1 MSEDMES
8 LAGVTAESMAD
19 ELIAGAPRWHVADAT
34 SGLARLPLLVITSND
49 GLAPQSDA
57 LVKAVRAKGNASVT
71 TIHYA
76 TDHSYS
82 DRRIAVERAVLEWLE
97 KLR

>member
-1 MSEDMES
+1 
-8 LAGVTAESMAD
+8 VTPESMAD
-19 ELIAGAPRWHVADAT
+19 VLIANAAKWHVADAA

-57 LVKAVRAKGNASVT
+57 LVTAVRAKGNASVT
-71 TIHYA
+71 TVHYA

-82 DRRIAVERAVLEWLE
+82 DQRIALEGSILEWLDR
-97 KLR
+97 LPRR